1 MSAIIKDCQMP
12 AHQQDPFRQDQILTG
27 RRRTIPKGGNR
38 GDRSSMVAVLRY
50 YGDLN
55 LPL

>member
-1 MSAIIKDCQMP
+1 MP
-12 AHQQDPFRQDQILTG
+12 AHQQDPFRIDQILTG
-27 RRRTIPKGGNR
+27 RRQTIPKGGNR
-38 GDRSSMVAVLRY
+38 GDRSSIVGVQRY